1 MFVNFASKREQ
12 SQAYLNYAE
21 HEQNQEENTC

>member
-21 HEQNQEENTC
+21 HEQNQETNVY